1 MKSLQERTEQS
12 MAKNLKVGMLVCAS
26 ILAANAAYANYPS
39 SNELLTVTQQTGK
52 IKGTIVDSKTGEPVI
67 GASVKVKGT
76 KLAAV
81 TDLNGEFE
89 LNTHANATLQISYVG
104 FKETEVKA
112 SNDMKISL
120 EEDTESLEE
129 VVVVGYGTQKK
140 ESLTGAM
147 ANIKGEKLKDITS
160 ATVENMLNG
169 KVSGVYV
176 APGSGRPGST
186 GAIIIRGQTSING
199 ATAPLWVVDGV
210 IVGNSAGD
218 LNPDDIETMTVLK
231 DAASTAIYGS
241 EGANGVVVV
250 TTKQAKHEKMS
261 ISLSA
266 KAGLST
272 LNRGNLEMMDGA
284 EFYDYYKSFQN
295 VESVNFPRWNEDLRN
310 SNFDWFK
317 LAKKTGSTQD
327 YNLTLNG
334 GSQNIQSMFTLGYF
348 KEEGAV
354 KGYDMNRYSTRIK
367 VVYKPYEWLT
377 IKPNISGSRTND
389 KDKQYSVGAMYSMMP
404 WDSPY
409 DENGNLVP
417 NYYSGWVNSKATN
430 YLNDLAAG
438 DYSTSTTYDL
448 AGGLDFDIKIT
459 PWLTFSSVNNYSYYN
474 SQTHGYYDPKSSS
487 GEGVNGRTTEYN
499 YVSTRRYTNQL
510 LRFKKSWGKHN
521 VNALLA
527 YEFNDY
533 EMKYTD
539 VYATGFISG
548 FEDFMTAAKPEMA
561 TGYRT
566 AWAKQSY
573 FTQWRYDYDSRYYG
587 ELSLRRDG
595 RSNFGSNNRYGNF
608 FSVSGA
614 WNINNESWFKADWV
628 DQLKLRAAF
637 GSVGNV
643 PTSLYPSYSLY
654 SVGATYNEN
663 PGALISQIGNK
674 DLTWEKTYTTGVGVD
689 ASFWQNRLHATLD
702 YYIKNT
708 SNILYQVPVTGLV
721 GVTSIWKNI
730 GKMRNTGIELTVGG
744 DIIRTKDLTWN
755 VTANISH
762 NSNELRDL
770 YKQRDAN
777 GNYVVKPVLISDGT
791 SIAGT
796 AQRILEIGE
805 PVDTYYM
812 KEWAGVNP
820 EDGKPQWYMD
830 DANGNKVV
838 TDSYSKASYYKCGKA
853 SPDVYGSF
861 STSLF
866 YKNFD
871 LQANFGY
878 SLGGQIYSYYRQ
890 EFDSDGAYAGDRN
903 QMKLQK
909 GWSRWEKPGDIATH
923 PRAMYNNQDKGNLA
937 SSRYLESSDYLKLRS
952 LTLGYNFDL
961 KKYGIQTLRLSVSG
975 ENLFTITDYSG
986 VDPELPAGTNDKG
999 VLSVTNTGGISVYPA
1014 VRKFMLG
1021 VNLTF

>member
-1 MKSLQERTEQS
+1 MKSLQERTELS
-12 MAKNLKVGMLVCAS
+12 MEKNLKVGMLVCAS

-112 SNDMKISL
+112 SNGMKISL

-417 NYYSGWVNSKATN
+417 NYYAGWVNSKATN

-438 DYSTSTTYDL
+438 NYSTSTTYDL
-448 AGGLDFDIKIT
+448 SGGLDFDIQIA

-561 TGYRT
+561 NGYRT

-689 ASFWQNRLHATLD
+689 ASFWKNRLHATLD
-702 YYIKNT
+702 YYNKNT

-952 LTLGYNFDL
+952 LTLGYNFDM

-999 VLSVTNTGGISVYPA
+999 VLSVTSTGGTSVYPA

>member
-112 SNDMKISL
+112 SNGMKISL
-120 EEDTESLEE
+120 EEDTEALEE

-417 NYYSGWVNSKATN
+417 NYYAGWVNSKATN

-448 AGGLDFDIKIT
+448 SGGLDFDIQIA

-499 YVSTRRYTNQL
+499 YTSTRRYTNQL

-561 TGYRT
+561 NGYRT

-999 VLSVTNTGGISVYPA
+999 VLSVTSTGGTSVYPA

>member
-112 SNDMKISL
+112 SNGMKISL

-334 GSQNIQSMFTLGYF
+334 GSENIQSMFTLGYF

-409 DENGNLVP
+409 DEEGNLVP

-448 AGGLDFDIKIT
+448 SGGLDFDIKIT

-730 GKMRNTGIELTVGG
+730 GKMRNTGIELTIGG

-999 VLSVTNTGGISVYPA
+999 VLSVTNTGGTSVYPA

>member
-52 IKGTIVDSKTGEPVI
+52 IKGTIIDSKTGEPVI

-334 GSQNIQSMFTLGYF
+334 GSENIQSMFTLGYF

-417 NYYSGWVNSKATN
+417 NYYAGWVNSKATN

-438 DYSTSTTYDL
+438 NYSTSTTYDL
-448 AGGLDFDIKIT
+448 SGGLDFDIKIA

-474 SQTHGYYDPKSSS
+474 SQTHGYYDPKSSP

-561 TGYRT
+561 NGYRT

-730 GKMRNTGIELTVGG
+730 GKMRNTGIEFTVGG

-999 VLSVTNTGGISVYPA
+999 VLSVTNTGGTSVYPA

>member
-26 ILAANAAYANYPS
+26 ILAANAAYANYPT

-112 SNDMKISL
+112 SNGMKISL
-120 EEDTESLEE
+120 EEDTEALEE

-334 GSQNIQSMFTLGYF
+334 GSENIQSMFTLGYF

-417 NYYSGWVNSKATN
+417 NYYAGWVNSKATN

-448 AGGLDFDIKIT
+448 SGGLDFDIKIA

-499 YVSTRRYTNQL
+499 YTSTRRYTNQL

-561 TGYRT
+561 NGYRT

-999 VLSVTNTGGISVYPA
+999 VLSVTSTGGTSVYPA

>member
-39 SNELLTVTQQTGK
+39 SKKLLTVTQQTGK

-112 SNDMKISL
+112 SNGMKISL

-417 NYYSGWVNSKATN
+417 NYYAGWVNSKATN

-448 AGGLDFDIKIT
+448 SGGLDFDIQIA

-499 YVSTRRYTNQL
+499 YTSTRRYTNQL

-561 TGYRT
+561 NGYRT

-838 TDSYSKASYYKCGKA
+838 TDNYSKASYYKCGKA

-999 VLSVTNTGGISVYPA
+999 VLSVTNTGGTSVYPA

>member
-112 SNDMKISL
+112 SNGMKISL
-120 EEDTESLEE
+120 EEDTEALEE

-417 NYYSGWVNSKATN
+417 NYYAGWVNSKATN

-438 DYSTSTTYDL
+438 NYSTSTTYDL
-448 AGGLDFDIKIT
+448 SGGLDFDIQIA

-499 YVSTRRYTNQL
+499 YTSTRRYTNQL

-561 TGYRT
+561 NGYRT

>member
-112 SNDMKISL
+112 SNGMKISL

-448 AGGLDFDIKIT
+448 SGGLDFDIKIT

-999 VLSVTNTGGISVYPA
+999 VLSVTNTGGTSVYPA

>member
-1 MKSLQERTEQS
+1 
-12 MAKNLKVGMLVCAS
+12 MLVCAS
-26 ILAANAAYANYPS
+26 ILAANAAYANYPT

-52 IKGTIVDSKTGEPVI
+52 IKGTIIDSKTGEPVI

-112 SNDMKISL
+112 SNGMTISL

-334 GSQNIQSMFTLGYF
+334 GSENIQSMFTLGYF

-417 NYYSGWVNSKATN
+417 NYYAGWVNSKATN

-448 AGGLDFDIKIT
+448 SGGLDFDIKIT

-561 TGYRT
+561 NGYRT

-702 YYIKNT
+702 FYIKNT

-730 GKMRNTGIELTVGG
+730 GKMRNTGIEFTVGG

-961 KKYGIQTLRLSVSG
+961 KKYGIQTLRLSLSG

-999 VLSVTNTGGISVYPA
+999 VLSVTNTGGTSVYPA

>member
-26 ILAANAAYANYPS
+26 ILAANAAYANYPT

-112 SNDMKISL
+112 SNGMKISL

-417 NYYSGWVNSKATN
+417 NYYAGWVNSKATN

-438 DYSTSTTYDL
+438 NYSTSTTYDL
-448 AGGLDFDIKIT
+448 AGGLDFDIKIA

-561 TGYRT
+561 NGYRT

-730 GKMRNTGIELTVGG
+730 GKMRNTGIEFTVGG

-999 VLSVTNTGGISVYPA
+999 VLSVTNTGGTSVYPA

>member
-112 SNDMKISL
+112 TNGMKISL

-417 NYYSGWVNSKATN
+417 NYYAGWVNSKATN

-438 DYSTSTTYDL
+438 NYSTSTTYDL
-448 AGGLDFDIKIT
+448 SGGLDFDIQIA

-499 YVSTRRYTNQL
+499 YTSTRRYTNQL

-561 TGYRT
+561 NGYRT

-999 VLSVTNTGGISVYPA
+999 VLSVTNTGGTSVYPA

>member
-112 SNDMKISL
+112 SNGMKISL

-409 DENGNLVP
+409 DEEGNLVP

-448 AGGLDFDIKIT
+448 SGGLDFDIKIA

-499 YVSTRRYTNQL
+499 YTSTRRYTNQL

-730 GKMRNTGIELTVGG
+730 GKMRNTGIEFTVGG

-999 VLSVTNTGGISVYPA
+999 VLSVTSTGGTSVYPA

>member
-112 SNDMKISL
+112 SNGMKISL

-417 NYYSGWVNSKATN
+417 NYYAGWVNSKATN

-448 AGGLDFDIKIT
+448 SGGLDFDIKIA

-499 YVSTRRYTNQL
+499 YTSTRRYTNQL

-561 TGYRT
+561 NGYRT

-999 VLSVTNTGGISVYPA
+999 VLSVTSTGGISVYPA

>member
-26 ILAANAAYANYPS
+26 ILAANAAYANYPT

-52 IKGTIVDSKTGEPVI
+52 IKGTIIDSKTGEPVI

-112 SNDMKISL
+112 SNGMKISL

-409 DENGNLVP
+409 DEEGNLVP

-448 AGGLDFDIKIT
+448 SGGLDFDIKIA

-730 GKMRNTGIELTVGG
+730 GKMRNTGIEFTVGG

-999 VLSVTNTGGISVYPA
+999 VLSVTSTGGTSVYPA

>member
-266 KAGLST
+266 KTGLST

-448 AGGLDFDIKIT
+448 SGGLDFDIKIA

>member
-26 ILAANAAYANYPS
+26 ILAANAAYANYPT

-52 IKGTIVDSKTGEPVI
+52 IKGTIIDSKTGEPVI

-112 SNDMKISL
+112 SNGMKISL

-417 NYYSGWVNSKATN
+417 NYYAGWVNSKATN

-448 AGGLDFDIKIT
+448 SGGLDFDIQIA

-499 YVSTRRYTNQL
+499 YTSTRRYTNQL

-730 GKMRNTGIELTVGG
+730 GKMRNTGIEFTVGG

-999 VLSVTNTGGISVYPA
+999 VLSVTSTGGTSVYPA

>member
-1 MKSLQERTEQS
+1 MKSLQERTELS

-112 SNDMKISL
+112 SNGMKISL

-417 NYYSGWVNSKATN
+417 NYYAGWVNSKATN

-438 DYSTSTTYDL
+438 NYSTSTTYDL
-448 AGGLDFDIKIT
+448 SGGLDFDIKIA

-533 EMKYTD
+533 EMKYND

-561 TGYRT
+561 NGYRT

-830 DANGNKVV
+830 DADGNKVV

-999 VLSVTNTGGISVYPA
+999 VLSVTNTGGTSVYPA

>member
-26 ILAANAAYANYPS
+26 ILAANAAYANYPT

-112 SNDMKISL
+112 SNGMKISL

-417 NYYSGWVNSKATN
+417 NYYAGWVNSKATN

-448 AGGLDFDIKIT
+448 SGGLDFDIKIA

-561 TGYRT
+561 NGYRT

-999 VLSVTNTGGISVYPA
+999 VLSVTNTGGTSVYPA

>member
-76 KLAAV
+76 QLAAV

-112 SNDMKISL
+112 SNGMKISL

-417 NYYSGWVNSKATN
+417 NYYAGWVNSKATN

-448 AGGLDFDIKIT
+448 SGGLDFDIQIA

-499 YVSTRRYTNQL
+499 YTSTRRYTNQL

-561 TGYRT
+561 NGYRT

-999 VLSVTNTGGISVYPA
+999 VLSVTSTGGTSVYPA

>member
-1 MKSLQERTEQS
+1 
-12 MAKNLKVGMLVCAS
+12 MLVCAS
-26 ILAANAAYANYPS
+26 ILAANAAYANYPT

-112 SNDMKISL
+112 SNGMKISL

-334 GSQNIQSMFTLGYF
+334 GSENIQSMFTLGYF

-409 DENGNLVP
+409 DEEGNLVP

-438 DYSTSTTYDL
+438 NYSTSTTYDL
-448 AGGLDFDIKIT
+448 SGGLDFDIKIA

-487 GEGVNGRTTEYN
+487 GEGVNGRTTEYT

-533 EMKYTD
+533 EMKYTN

-999 VLSVTNTGGISVYPA
+999 VLSVTNTGGTSVYPA

>member
-334 GSQNIQSMFTLGYF
+334 GSENIQSMFTLGYF

-367 VVYKPYEWLT
+367 VVYKPYEWLS

-409 DENGNLVP
+409 DEKGNLVP
-417 NYYSGWVNSKATN
+417 NYYEGWVNSKATN

-448 AGGLDFDIKIT
+448 SGGLDFDIKIT

-830 DANGNKVV
+830 DANGNKVK
-838 TDSYSKASYYKCGKA
+838 TDNYSKASYYKCGKA

-961 KKYGIQTLRLSVSG
+961 KKYGIQTLRLSISG

-999 VLSVTNTGGISVYPA
+999 VLSVTNTGGTSVYPA

>member
-112 SNDMKISL
+112 SNGMKISL
-120 EEDTESLEE
+120 EEDTEALEE

-417 NYYSGWVNSKATN
+417 NYYAGWVNSKATN

-438 DYSTSTTYDL
+438 NYSTSTTYDL
-448 AGGLDFDIKIT
+448 SGGLDFDIQIA

-499 YVSTRRYTNQL
+499 YTSTRRYTNQL

-561 TGYRT
+561 NGYRT

-999 VLSVTNTGGISVYPA
+999 VLSVTSTGGTSVYPA

>member
-26 ILAANAAYANYPS
+26 ILAANAAYANYPT

-89 LNTHANATLQISYVG
+89 LNTHANATLEISYVG

-112 SNDMKISL
+112 SNGMKISL

-417 NYYSGWVNSKATN
+417 NYYAGWVNSKATN

-448 AGGLDFDIKIT
+448 SGGLDFDIKIA

-561 TGYRT
+561 NGYRT

-730 GKMRNTGIELTVGG
+730 GKMRNTGIEFTVGG

-999 VLSVTNTGGISVYPA
+999 VLSVTNTGGTSVYPA

>member
-112 SNDMKISL
+112 SNGMKISL
-120 EEDTESLEE
+120 EEDTEALEE

-417 NYYSGWVNSKATN
+417 NYYAGWVNSKATN

-438 DYSTSTTYDL
+438 NYSTSTTYDL
-448 AGGLDFDIKIT
+448 AGGLDFDIKIA

-561 TGYRT
+561 NGYRT

>member
-112 SNDMKISL
+112 SNGMKISL

-417 NYYSGWVNSKATN
+417 NYYAGWVNSKATN

-448 AGGLDFDIKIT
+448 SGGLDFDIKIA

-499 YVSTRRYTNQL
+499 YTSTRRYTNQL

-561 TGYRT
+561 NGYRT

-830 DANGNKVV
+830 DANGNKVK
-838 TDSYSKASYYKCGKA
+838 TDNYSKASYYKCGKA

-961 KKYGIQTLRLSVSG
+961 KKYGIQTLRLSISG

-999 VLSVTNTGGISVYPA
+999 VLSVTNTGGTSVYPA

>member
-1 MKSLQERTEQS
+1 
-12 MAKNLKVGMLVCAS
+12 MLVCAS

-112 SNDMKISL
+112 SNGMKISL

-417 NYYSGWVNSKATN
+417 NYYAGWVNSKATN

-448 AGGLDFDIKIT
+448 SGGLDFDIKIA

-499 YVSTRRYTNQL
+499 YTSTRRYTNQL

-561 TGYRT
+561 NGYRT

-702 YYIKNT
+702 FYIKNT

-730 GKMRNTGIELTVGG
+730 GKMRNTGIEFTVGG

>member
-26 ILAANAAYANYPS
+26 ILAANAAYANYPT

-52 IKGTIVDSKTGEPVI
+52 IKGTIIDSKTGEPVI

-334 GSQNIQSMFTLGYF
+334 GSENIQSMFTLGYF

-417 NYYSGWVNSKATN
+417 NYYAGWVNSKATN

-448 AGGLDFDIKIT
+448 AGGLDFDIKIA

-561 TGYRT
+561 NGYRT

-702 YYIKNT
+702 FYIKNT

-730 GKMRNTGIELTVGG
+730 GKMRNTGIEFTVGG

-999 VLSVTNTGGISVYPA
+999 VLSVTNTGGTSVYPA

>member
-26 ILAANAAYANYPS
+26 ILAANAAYANYPT

-52 IKGTIVDSKTGEPVI
+52 IKGTIIDSKTGEPVI

-89 LNTHANATLQISYVG
+89 LNTHANATLEISYVG

-112 SNDMKISL
+112 SNGMKISL

-417 NYYSGWVNSKATN
+417 NYYAGWVNSKATN

-448 AGGLDFDIKIT
+448 SGGLDFDIKIA

-561 TGYRT
+561 NGYRT

-999 VLSVTNTGGISVYPA
+999 VLSVTNTGGTSVYPA

>member
-26 ILAANAAYANYPS
+26 ILAANAAYANYPT

-52 IKGTIVDSKTGEPVI
+52 IKGTIIDSKTGEPVI

-112 SNDMKISL
+112 SNGMKISL
-120 EEDTESLEE
+120 EEDSESLEE

-334 GSQNIQSMFTLGYF
+334 GSENIQSMFTLGYF

-417 NYYSGWVNSKATN
+417 NYYAGWVNSKATN

-438 DYSTSTTYDL
+438 NYSTSTTYDL
-448 AGGLDFDIKIT
+448 SGGLDFDIKIA

-561 TGYRT
+561 NGYRT

-702 YYIKNT
+702 FYIKNT

-730 GKMRNTGIELTVGG
+730 GKMRNTGIEFTVGG

-999 VLSVTNTGGISVYPA
+999 VLSVTNTGGTSVYPA

>member
-26 ILAANAAYANYPS
+26 ILAANAAYANYPT

-52 IKGTIVDSKTGEPVI
+52 IKGTIIDSKTGEPVI

-112 SNDMKISL
+112 SNGMKISL

-334 GSQNIQSMFTLGYF
+334 GSENIQSMFTLGYF

-417 NYYSGWVNSKATN
+417 NYYAGWVNSKATN

-448 AGGLDFDIKIT
+448 SGGLDFDIKIA

-561 TGYRT
+561 NGYRT

-730 GKMRNTGIELTVGG
+730 GKMRNTGIEFTIGG

-952 LTLGYNFDL
+952 LTLSYNFDL

-999 VLSVTNTGGISVYPA
+999 VLSVTNTGGTSVYPA

>member
-1 MKSLQERTEQS
+1 

-112 SNDMKISL
+112 TNGMKISL

-417 NYYSGWVNSKATN
+417 NYYAGWVNSKATN

-448 AGGLDFDIKIT
+448 SGGLDFDIQIA

-499 YVSTRRYTNQL
+499 YTSTRRYTNQL

-561 TGYRT
+561 NGYRT

-999 VLSVTNTGGISVYPA
+999 VLSVTNTGGTSVYPA

>member
-26 ILAANAAYANYPS
+26 ILAANAAYANYPT

-112 SNDMKISL
+112 SNGMKISL

-417 NYYSGWVNSKATN
+417 NYYAGWVNSKATN

-448 AGGLDFDIKIT
+448 SGGLDFDIKIA

-539 VYATGFISG
+539 VYSTGFISG

-561 TGYRT
+561 NGYRT

-730 GKMRNTGIELTVGG
+730 GKMRNTGIEFTIGG

-999 VLSVTNTGGISVYPA
+999 VLSVTSTGGTSVYPA

>member
-1 MKSLQERTEQS
+1 
-12 MAKNLKVGMLVCAS
+12 MLVCAS

-112 SNDMKISL
+112 SNGMKISL

-448 AGGLDFDIKIT
+448 SGGLDFDIKIA

-999 VLSVTNTGGISVYPA
+999 VLSVTNTGGTSVYPA

>member
-334 GSQNIQSMFTLGYF
+334 GSENIQSMFTLGYF

-409 DENGNLVP
+409 DEEGNLVP

-448 AGGLDFDIKIT
+448 SGGLDFDIKIT

-474 SQTHGYYDPKSSS
+474 SQTHGYYDPKSSP

-689 ASFWQNRLHATLD
+689 ASFWQNRLHVTLD

-730 GKMRNTGIELTVGG
+730 GKMRNTGIEFTVGG

-999 VLSVTNTGGISVYPA
+999 VLSVTNTGGTSVYPA

>member
-112 SNDMKISL
+112 SNGMKISL
-120 EEDTESLEE
+120 EEDTEALEE

-417 NYYSGWVNSKATN
+417 NYYAGWVNSKATN

-448 AGGLDFDIKIT
+448 SGGLDFDIKIA

-561 TGYRT
+561 NGYRT

-608 FSVSGA
+608 FSISGA

-961 KKYGIQTLRLSVSG
+961 KKYGIQTLRLSISG

-999 VLSVTNTGGISVYPA
+999 VLSVTNTGGTSVYPA

>member
-1 MKSLQERTEQS
+1 
-12 MAKNLKVGMLVCAS
+12 MLVCAS

-112 SNDMKISL
+112 SNGMKISL

-284 EFYDYYKSFQN
+284 EFYDYYKSFLN

-417 NYYSGWVNSKATN
+417 NYYAGWVNSKATN

-448 AGGLDFDIKIT
+448 SGGLDFDIKIA

-499 YVSTRRYTNQL
+499 YTSTRRYTNQL

-561 TGYRT
+561 NGYRT

-909 GWSRWEKPGDIATH
+909 DWSRWEKPGDIATH

-999 VLSVTNTGGISVYPA
+999 VLSVTSTGGTSVYPA

>member
-26 ILAANAAYANYPS
+26 ILAANAAYANYPT

-89 LNTHANATLQISYVG
+89 LNTHANATLEISYVG

-112 SNDMKISL
+112 SNGMKISL

-334 GSQNIQSMFTLGYF
+334 GSENIQSMFTLGYF

-417 NYYSGWVNSKATN
+417 NYYAGWVNSKATN

-448 AGGLDFDIKIT
+448 SGGLDFDIKIA

-561 TGYRT
+561 NGYRT

-730 GKMRNTGIELTVGG
+730 GKMRNTGIEFTVGG

-999 VLSVTNTGGISVYPA
+999 VLSVTSTGGTSVYPA

>member
-26 ILAANAAYANYPS
+26 ILAANAAYANYPT

-112 SNDMKISL
+112 SNGMKISL

-334 GSQNIQSMFTLGYF
+334 GSENIQSMFTLGYF

-409 DENGNLVP
+409 DEKGNLVP
-417 NYYSGWVNSKATN
+417 NYYEGWVNSKATN

-448 AGGLDFDIKIT
+448 SGGLDFDIKIT

-830 DANGNKVV
+830 DANGNKVK
-838 TDSYSKASYYKCGKA
+838 TDNYSKASYYKCGKA

-999 VLSVTNTGGISVYPA
+999 VLSVTNTGGTSVYPA

>member
-112 SNDMKISL
+112 SNGMKISL

-417 NYYSGWVNSKATN
+417 NYYAGWVNSKATN

-448 AGGLDFDIKIT
+448 SGGLDFDIKIA

-499 YVSTRRYTNQL
+499 YTSTRRYTNQL

-561 TGYRT
+561 NGYRT

-999 VLSVTNTGGISVYPA
+999 VLSVTNTGGTSVYPA

>member
-112 SNDMKISL
+112 SNGMKISL

-334 GSQNIQSMFTLGYF
+334 GSENIQSMFTLGYF

-438 DYSTSTTYDL
+438 NYSTSTTYDL
-448 AGGLDFDIKIT
+448 SGGLDFDIKIA

-999 VLSVTNTGGISVYPA
+999 VLSVTNTGGTSVYPA